1 MVAAMPPPKPE
12 PDTKIRHTASQEA
25 EEMRKAMMSI
35 IAATALFGGALVS
48 QSIAGQEIANSMQEQ
63 QQLDVSGFG
72 QALTGDNLG
81 EESGRL
87 FTTNIDSI
95 ELTAISGNQDATQA
109 GNKIYGWTLTGDNI
123 ISDHAFDNMNGFA
136 TVIQNSG
143 NQVLIQSDTIV
154 NITVK

>member
-1 MVAAMPPPKPE
+1 
-12 PDTKIRHTASQEA
+12 
-25 EEMRKAMMSI
+25 MRKATMSV
-35 IAATALFGGALVS
+35 IAAIALFGGALVS
-48 QSIAGQEIANSMQEQ
+48 QSIAGQEMPNSMQEQ
-63 QQLDVSGFG
+63 QQLDISGFG

-81 EESGRL
+81 EESGRQ
-87 FTTNIDSI
+87 FTNIDSI
-95 ELTAISGNQDATQA
+95 ELTAISGSQNATQA
-109 GNKIYGWTLTGDNI
+109 GNKIYGLTVTGDNI